1 MYITNTIFLYEVEV
15 ESMNYNKDLRY
26 DVFRILQVF
35 AFVATI
41 LSAVSNFINNGSV
54 AIVLQPIGAG
64 LFIAFIWF
72 YQKRNQ
78 KHKYISK
85 LIFLIFFNVIYLPIT
100 WYYSPGVSS
109 SIGYYAVLIIVVSVF
124 FVEKVAEFALPIFS
138 FIVSILMIRF
148 ELLNPEHFQ
157 PFADKITQI
166 NDITFNFSSVTVI
179 LFLIITYINRYYVN
193 ERALL
198 YQLSITDELTGLNNR
213 RYIIEYLETLARDS
227 DKNED
232 FTLLF
237 MDVNNFKE
245 INDTYGHHEG
255 DQVLIKLG
263 LIIKENF
270 EISGRFGGD
279 EFLAVIFSAD
289 EETIQKQVDNLKYQF
304 QLYSNEKSYTN
315 LSLSIGLTSSKGKN
329 AEEIIKEADS
339 YMYKVKHKPRN
350 KS

>member
-1 MYITNTIFLYEVEV
+1 
-15 ESMNYNKDLRY
+15 MNSSKDLRY

-41 LSAVSNFINNGSV
+41 LSAVSNFINNGRA
-54 AIVLQPIGAG
+54 AIVLQPIVAG

-72 YQKRNQ
+72 YQKRNI
-78 KHKYISK
+78 KHQYISK

-109 SIGYYAVLIIVVSVF
+109 SIGYYAILIIVVSVF
-124 FVEKVAEFALPIFS
+124 FVEKVAEFALPVFS
-138 FIVSILMIRF
+138 LIVSILMIRY

-157 PFADKITQI
+157 PFADKTTQI
-166 NDITFNFSSVTVI
+166 NDITFNFSSVAVI

-193 ERALL
+193 ERASL

-213 RYIIEYLETLARDS
+213 RYIIEYLETLAKNS
-227 DKNED
+227 DENED

-237 MDVNNFKE
+237 LDVNNFKA

-279 EFLAVIFSAD
+279 EFLVIVFSAD
-289 EETIQKQVDNLKYQF
+289 EEIVQKQVDYLKHEF
-304 QLYSNEKSYTN
+304 QLYSDEKAYTD
-315 LSLSIGLTSSKGKN
+315 LSLSIGMTSSKGKN

-350 KS
+350 KY